1 MGQQEREYTPLVR
14 VLLTD
19 GGVGTSEEEEESVRG
34 GEGSLAGAG
43 LSTLASIHLCF
54 L

>member
-1 MGQQEREYTPLVR
+1 MR

-19 GGVGTSEEEEESVRG
+19 GGVGTSEEEEEESVRG

-43 LSTLASIHLCF
+43 LSTLASIHLRF